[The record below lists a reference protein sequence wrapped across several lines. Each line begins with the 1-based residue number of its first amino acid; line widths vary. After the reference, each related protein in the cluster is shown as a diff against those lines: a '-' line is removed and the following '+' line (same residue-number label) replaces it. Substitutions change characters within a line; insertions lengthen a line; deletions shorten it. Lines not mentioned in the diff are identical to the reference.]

1 MRYRQLLVAFDGSPE
16 SELALAHAIA
26 FAHVNRARLALVGV
40 AQPLL
45 VRAGH
50 DGLEPRLQAA
60 ADAVPDD
67 LRPTARLLSGDPV
80 REILRAAADVDAV
93 FMGAGRV
100 AEQVMADA
108 PVPVIVVHCP
118 PGGPDLAA

>member
-1 MRYRQLLVAFDGSPE
+1 MRYRHLLVAFDGSPE
-16 SELALAHAIA
+16 SELALTHAVA
-26 FAHVNRARLALVGV
+26 FAHVNRARLSLVGV
-40 AQPLL
+40 APPLL

-67 LRPTARLLSGDPV
+67 LHPSARMLAGDPV
-80 REILRAAADVDAV
+80 REILRAAADFDVV
-93 FMGAGRV
+93 FMGAGRF
-100 AEQVMADA
+100 AEQVAADA

-118 PGGPDLAA
+118 AGGPDLAA